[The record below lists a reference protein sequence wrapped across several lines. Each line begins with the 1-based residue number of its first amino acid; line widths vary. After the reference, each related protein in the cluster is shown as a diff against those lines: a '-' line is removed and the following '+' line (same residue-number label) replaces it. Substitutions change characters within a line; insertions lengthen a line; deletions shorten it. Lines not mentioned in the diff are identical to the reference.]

1 MKWKLISII
10 ALILML
16 PLFAIWLKQGKNIY
30 TKDKKQV
37 ITKVK
42 DEIFGTETDKIEW
55 VDEFQLGL
63 LPGVDNLSPK
73 LLLSVAV
80 PSGILICVSILGF
93 YMNYRQKRFLSK

>member
-1 MKWKLISII
+1 MKWKFISIT
-10 ALILML
+10 ALVLIL
-16 PLFAIWLKQGKNIY
+16 PLLVVWYSHGKNIY

-42 DEIFGTETDKIEW
+42 DDIFGTETEKIEW

-73 LLLSVAV
+73 LLFSVAV
-80 PSGILICVSILGF
+80 PSGLLVCISIIGF
-93 YMNYRQKRFLSK
+93 YMNMREKRKLQK